1 MSIPSDGTFNSFLK
15 SGNGIL
21 LIIIF
26 VSIFAVTLL
35 AALIP
40 LLFVPGTWLW
50 AEVESS
56 GMEDRFQQEVDAA
69 SKANRELP
77 ENRDGLSD
85 RELLNESATAYYSG
99 LEDSEPIAHLQIYA
113 IAVDVIVV
121 EGSSDSALRKGPGH
135 LEETPLP
142 GQNGNFA
149 VAGDRVLYGAPFRD
163 LDKLTESDIISLT
176 MPYGDFTYEVEET
189 FRVRPDNTSVLASQ
203 PDKETIT
210 LITTD
215 PPYDTAYRLIVSGRL
230 VDARPSG

>member
-1 MSIPSDGTFNSFLK
+1 MSIPSDGTFSSFLK

-26 VSIFAVTLL
+26 MSIIAVTLL

-50 AEVESS
+50 AEIESP
-56 GMEDRFQQEVDAA
+56 GMGDRFY
-69 SKANRELP
+69 
-77 ENRDGLSD
+77 SD
-85 RELLNESATAYYSG
+85 
-99 LEDSEPIAHLQIYA
+99 LEDSEPIARLRIDA

-163 LDKLTESDIISLT
+163 LDKLTEGDVISLT

-189 FRVRPDNTSVLASQ
+189 FRVRPDDTSVLDSQ
-203 PDKETIT
+203 PDEETIT

-215 PPYDTAYRLIVSGRL
+215 PPYDTTYRLIVRGRL